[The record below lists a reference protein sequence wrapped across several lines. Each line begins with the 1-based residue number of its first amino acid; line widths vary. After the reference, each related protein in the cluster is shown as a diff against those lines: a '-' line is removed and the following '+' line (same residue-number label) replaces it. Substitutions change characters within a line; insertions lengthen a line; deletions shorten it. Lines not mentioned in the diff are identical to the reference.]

1 MGVTYALLAMVSFA
15 ANIIITRYAL
25 ARLPVEAG
33 FFIVLAT
40 NILFPSVL
48 FAIEVTAR
56 AAPWAWDWRGAGMF
70 ALAGVIGT
78 FLGRRMLFDTVRL
91 LGPSR
96 ASVFHSTAPAFAL
109 VAAWLLADELLG
121 LHELALMAIVWLGLW
136 FTQPRAGSMRGTAAG
151 VMPLSP
157 ANVRRGLI
165 VGVLT
170 VAGFGFGNVLRG
182 LAMRGWDEAIFG
194 TLLSALAALVC
205 QVIATRDWQKIGAL
219 LRGAD
224 RNTVWM
230 YTGCGVATS
239 LGSIFVALSMNHME
253 IALAVLVVHT
263 TPLVIFPVSVFILKN
278 REELTPRTLVG
289 AFLVLAGISLLAFR

>member
-15 ANIIITRYAL
+15 SNIIITRYAL

-40 NILFPSVL
+40 NILFPATL
-48 FAIEVTAR
+48 FALELATR
-56 AAPWAWDWRGAGMF
+56 AAPWAWDWRGAWMF
-70 ALAGVIGT
+70 AFAGVVGT

-109 VAAWLLADELLG
+109 VAAWLLADERLG
-121 LHELALMAIVWLGLW
+121 LYELGLMALVWLGLW
-136 FTQPRAGSMRGTAAG
+136 FTQPRAGAAAG
-151 VMPLSP
+151 VIPLSP
-157 ANVRRGLI
+157 ANVRRGML

-182 LAMRGWDEAIFG
+182 LAMRSWDEAILG
-194 TLLSALAALVC
+194 TVLSSVAALLC
-205 QVIATRDWQKIGAL
+205 QVMATRDWGKIGAL

-224 RNTVWM
+224 RNTVWL
-230 YTGCGVATS
+230 YVGCGVTTA
-239 LGSIFVALSMNHME
+239 LGSIFVALAMNHME

-289 AFLVLAGISLLAFR
+289 AFLVLSGIALLAFR

>member
-1 MGVTYALLAMVSFA
+1 MGVTYALLAMVFFA
-15 ANIIITRYAL
+15 ANIVITRYAL

-40 NILFPSVL
+40 NILFPSAL
-48 FAIEVTAR
+48 FAVEVTLR
-56 AAPWAWDWRGAGMF
+56 AAPWAWDWSGAGMF

-121 LHELALMAIVWLGLW
+121 LYELALMAVVWLGLW
-136 FTQPRAGSMRGTAAG
+136 FTQPRAGTAAG
-151 VMPLSP
+151 VIPLSP

-165 VGVLT
+165 VGVFT

-182 LAMRGWDEAIFG
+182 LAMRGWDEAVFG

-205 QVIATRDWQKIGAL
+205 QVIATRDWRKIGAL
-219 LRGAD
+219 LRGAE
-224 RNTVWM
+224 RNTVWL
-230 YTGCGVATS
+230 YIGCGVFTS
-239 LGSIFVALSMNHME
+239 LGSIFVALAMNHIE

-278 REELTPRTLVG
+278 REELTPRTLIG
-289 AFLVLAGISLLAFR
+289 ALLVLSGISLLAFR